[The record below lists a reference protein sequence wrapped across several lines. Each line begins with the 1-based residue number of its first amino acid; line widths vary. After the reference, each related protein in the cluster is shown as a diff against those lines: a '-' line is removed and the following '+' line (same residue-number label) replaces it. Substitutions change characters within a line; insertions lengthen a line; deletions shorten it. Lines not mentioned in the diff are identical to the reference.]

1 MMAPSSASLKTAL
14 AAVARGDHGAARDIL
29 VAAWRARRAPAIAEM
44 IDVLDPLAPDALST
58 QLAALVT
65 PRVATTLA
73 NLKQLATVDDPRL
86 ASWAL
91 AALAN
96 PPFCAATAEP
106 LLVLIATT
114 IDRLRDRRL
123 ETALPAVRSILTAR
137 LTRKPV
143 YTKVLK
149 RLDVAVARRPVE
161 PRATRP
167 EQELERQLAVAIAAL
182 RKPVRTVESL
192 LAEVYARPDDDAPRM
207 VLADV
212 LLERGEPRGEFIAL
226 QLARGRDGEPTERE
240 RELLKQHGKRWLGA
254 LATVLSFGKGYSA
267 TTFARGFVAHAD
279 FIFKIE
285 KKLPLISRDPGWA
298 TVETG
303 WVGATLFE
311 HAPLRAL
318 REATLDDEDVEAL
331 QRRAEPLPAV
341 TRVVAR
347 REVPIPL
354 LRRVFPALATLEVR
368 RLPADVAGLAALE
381 LAALEL
387 DLTRC
392 KETRAEHDELLARL
406 AQVDARLRQLVV
418 RTAWSR
424 VELRR
429 GATGKLELASTIAV
443 G

>member
-1 MMAPSSASLKTAL
+1 MQVALSAI
-14 AAVARGDHGAARDIL
+14 ARGDYAAARDAL
-29 VAAWRARRAPAIAEM
+29 VVAWRKRRSPVIADA
-44 IDVLDPLAPDALST
+44 IDVLDPLAPDAVSA
-58 QLAALVT
+58 QLAAIVT
-65 PRVATTLA
+65 PRVVTSLA
-73 NLKQLATVDDPRL
+73 NLKKLASLDDPRL
-86 ASWAL
+86 ASWVL

-96 PPFCAATAEP
+96 PPFCAPTAEP
-106 LLVLIATT
+106 FLVLLAKT
-114 IDRLRDRRL
+114 IERLDDRRL
-123 ETALPAVRSILTAR
+123 DAALPALRPILTAR
-137 LTRKPV
+137 ITRKPI

-149 RLDVAVARRPVE
+149 LIDAAVAHRRVE
-161 PRATRP
+161 SRSTAR
-167 EQELERQLAVAIAAL
+167 ERQLELELAAAVAAL
-182 RKPVRTVESL
+182 RKPAHTVESL

-207 VLADV
+207 VLADA
-212 LLERGEPRGEFIAL
+212 LLERGDPRGEFITL
-226 QLARGRDGEPTERE
+226 QLVRGRDGEPTERE
-240 RELLKQHGKRWLGA
+240 SELLKKHGRSWLGP
-254 LATVLSFGKGYSA
+254 LATVLSFGKGYSG
-267 TTFARGFVAHAD
+267 TEFERGFVAKAD